1 MPQKNTD
8 MKHLIIRLA
17 TIVAGLLTLTYQ
29 PGSRDTFLSFPM
41 ASSAEIA
48 SEMMGIDPGVQG
60 IVTANHRFAVDLYQQ
75 LSQREGNLF
84 FSPYSLS
91 TALAMTY
98 AGAAGQTAEKMAEV
112 LHFSLEPQAIHS
124 AFSQVAHRI
133 GLNKS
138 EGYQI
143 YIANRLWGQKNYG
156 FLASF
161 LQLTEEYYGAA
172 LAEVD
177 FQTQPESARD
187 TINKWVAAQT
197 QENITDLIPAG
208 VLNASTR
215 LVLTN
220 AIFFQGNWLYPFE
233 AKNTQA
239 NSFTTESGEEIT
251 VPMMYQKNRFWYG
264 RYNDIEVLRLFY
276 QDYGLSMLIL
286 LPETPEKLAQL
297 EQQISDRELD
307 PFISC
312 ADREYM
318 VELWLPKFKMAAE
331 FDLKETLSR
340 MGMEIAFNQEK
351 ANFSGMNGSPEDLY
365 LSAVVHK
372 AFLDVNEV
380 GTEAGGASGVVAAS
394 RSTAP
399 ETTFRAD
406 HPFIFLIQDN
416 ESDSILFLGRV
427 VNPLN

>member
-1 MPQKNTD
+1 

-29 PGSRDTFLSFPM
+29 PGSRDTFLSFPV

-48 SEMMGIDPGVQG
+48 SEMMGIDPDVHG
-60 IVTANHRFAVDLYQQ
+60 IVTANNRFAVDLYQQ

-124 AFSQVAHRI
+124 GFSQVAHGI
-133 GLNKS
+133 SLNKS

-187 TINKWVAAQT
+187 TINQWVAAQT

-233 AKNTQA
+233 LKNTQKT
-239 NSFTTESGEEIT
+239 SFTTNSGQEVT

-264 RYNDIEVLRLFY
+264 KYDGVEVLRLFY
-276 QDYGLSMLIL
+276 LDYGLSMVIL
-286 LPETPEKLAQL
+286 LPETPDKLAQL
-297 EQQISDRELD
+297 EEIIGGENLD
-307 PFISC
+307 SFISC

-318 VELWLPKFKMAAE
+318 VELWLPKFKIAAE

-340 MGMEIAFNQEK
+340 MGMEIAFNQET

-394 RSTAP
+394 RSTVPAA
-399 ETTFRAD
+399 TFRAD